1 VGLAIYR
8 GRHGDAALERTIG
21 AVMSWADEYRAGDH
35 EGVWRKLTELGPGL
49 RQDCAAWDDATE
61 VARETMRHV
70 RANVE
75 RLHAALLEDGY
86 RFDRPD
92 DALVA
97 PAADAHDRLDQVERV
112 VGPLPLSLRGWFEV
126 VGSVNFVGVHPEWDF
141 EYADPLVVDCPI
153 DHIVREYEERE
164 ASGWFE
170 EEDTD
175 RFPLDLAP
183 DYLHKADVSGG
194 APYSIWVPDAAADAR
209 WEFDDLHETAFVGYL
224 RSALLDWGGFPGWA
238 RRVPAWAAPTEPWPP
253 LLADLTAR
261 FERF

>member
-112 VGPLPLSLRGWFEV
+112 VGPLPLSLRGWIEV

-175 RFPLDLAP
+175 RFPLDLALTTCTRRTSAAERRTRSGCP
-183 DYLHKADVSGG
+183 TPQPMRAGSSTTCTRRRSPGTCVRRCSTGVGSLGGRAARARLGG
-194 APYSIWVPDAAADAR
+194 AHGAMATP
-209 WEFDDLHETAFVGYL
+209 
-224 RSALLDWGGFPGWA
+224 PG
-238 RRVPAWAAPTEPWPP
+238 
-253 LLADLTAR
+253 
-261 FERF
+261 

>member
-1 VGLAIYR
+1 MRSRCDVTTSSRLKPCLPRGSRSTGALSVTAFTGSSMARRHGACRRSPSGTVSAGRAASAPRPVGLAIYR

-112 VGPLPLSLRGWFEV
+112 VGPLPLSLRGWF
-126 VGSVNFVGVHPEWDF
+126 
-141 EYADPLVVDCPI
+141 
-153 DHIVREYEERE
+153 
-164 ASGWFE
+164 
-170 EEDTD
+170 
-175 RFPLDLAP
+175 
-183 DYLHKADVSGG
+183 
-194 APYSIWVPDAAADAR
+194 
-209 WEFDDLHETAFVGYL
+209 
-224 RSALLDWGGFPGWA
+224 
-238 RRVPAWAAPTEPWPP
+238 
-253 LLADLTAR
+253 
-261 FERF
+261 